1 MSSSCFVLPA
11 SFFLLS
17 HFSVKMLSCIAFP
30 YSSLS
35 YFHKLTPAIAKT
47 CTSFSKY
54 LILVLLLFL
63 VFLLLLL
70 LLQVFL
76 DILLHLLLF
85 LCFCFASDPRM
96 LFPNPFPLLLI
107 TCYCFLL
114 YIGCLGLYWEQITEK
129 VDRVCKEAFLERLC
143 KICQPTG
150 YSIKIWNN
158 VGKLTGFAIA

>member
-1 MSSSCFVLPA
+1 
-11 SFFLLS
+11 
-17 HFSVKMLSCIAFP
+17 MLSCIASP

-35 YFHKLTPAIAKT
+35 YFHKLTPAISKT
-47 CTSFSKY
+47 CSSFSKH

-63 VFLLLLL
+63 LFLLLLL

-76 DILLHLLLF
+76 IF
-85 LCFCFASDPRM
+85 CSTSCSFCFCFASDPRM

-107 TCYCFLL
+107 TCYCFPL
-114 YIGCLGLYWEQITEK
+114 YVGFLGFYWEQITENL
-129 VDRVCKEAFLERLC
+129 DWVCKEAFLERLC

-158 VGKLTGFAIA
+158 VGKLTGFAIS